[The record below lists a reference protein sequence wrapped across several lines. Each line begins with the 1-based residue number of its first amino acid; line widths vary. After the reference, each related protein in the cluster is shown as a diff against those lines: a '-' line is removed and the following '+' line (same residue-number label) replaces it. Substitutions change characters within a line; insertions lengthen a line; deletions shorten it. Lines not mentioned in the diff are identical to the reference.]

1 MKTIDI
7 AQHRTDRRGFLKGMI
22 AAGAAATGALA
33 LPSVSQAQARTLALQ
48 TNFAKGDILYEFGVD
63 YTALVNRMT
72 GGNFASMRSI
82 QGRLRPARQ
91 RSTP

>member
-7 AQHRTDRRGFLKGMI
+7 VQHRTDRRGFLKGMI
-22 AAGAAATGALA
+22 AAGAVATGALA

-63 YTALVNRMT
+63 YTVLVNRMT
-72 GGNFASMRSI
+72 GGT
-82 QGRLRPARQ
+82 LRIDALDPGKVAAGRQ
-91 RSTP
+91 R